1 MWKHHRH
8 QKLWERI
15 LSTLSHD
22 DLAHDWLH
30 VQRVT
35 TWCIRLAKETGDS
48 EDLAGAAGL
57 LHDLINIPKES
68 DLRSMGSELSA
79 QAGVKY
85 LIEVGYSP
93 EEIDTITQAIS
104 TCSWSSGKYPTNE
117 IGKILQDADR
127 LDAIGAIG
135 VMRNIACAQA
145 MRSRKHTGTLYN
157 PTNPIPWSVPTEQLN
172 DKEHALDHFF
182 CKLLNLT
189 DTMHTALAR
198 EEANRRHQWM
208 LDFLKEVDIELS
220 CTLP

>member
-8 QKLWERI
+8 QLLWEKI

-35 TWCIRLAKETGDS
+35 TWCIRLAKETGAN

-79 QAGVKY
+79 QAGVQY
-85 LIEVGYSP
+85 LVEVGYSSA
-93 EEIDTITQAIS
+93 EIEIITQAIS
-104 TCSWSSGKYPTNE
+104 TCSWSSGKHPIND
-117 IGKILQDADR
+117 IGKVLQDADR
-127 LDAIGAIG
+127 LDAIGAVG

-157 PTNPIPWSVPTEQLN
+157 PVNPVPWSQSQEELN

-182 CKLLNLT
+182 CKLLKLA
-189 DTMHTALAR
+189 DSMHTQVAR
-198 EEANRRHQWM
+198 EEAHRRHQWM
-208 LDFLKEVDIELS
+208 MDFLKQAESELS